1 MPRTIAVIG
10 GGVAGLSVSY
20 EILELAK
27 GRAEPPEVVCLEAEE
42 APGGNV
48 RTDLAQGFLLE
59 WGPNGFLDNV
69 PATLE
74 LVRRLGLSERLL
86 PASPAAEARFIFRG
100 GRLRKLPAGPASF
113 LASDV
118 LSLRGRLRVLCE
130 PFGPGPPRDPAGGEV
145 DESVLDFATRRI
157 GGEAARVLVAAMVT
171 GVYAGDAA
179 RLSLRAAF
187 PKMWRM
193 EREFGTLT
201 RALFAKRRA
210 ARREGRKAGG
220 PAGPG
225 GRLTSFAGGFEE
237 LVRALAAA
245 VGPRLRLGSEATAV
259 SRAPG
264 GRYRIGVARG
274 GRPEAEAA
282 EAIEADAVV
291 LACPSWAAAEI
302 ARPLDAEL
310 ARLLG
315 EIPSSPLAVVHLGF
329 GASEIG
335 GEPRGFGFLVPPG
348 ETLRILGT
356 IWASSIF
363 PGRAPAGR
371 VLLTTMVGG
380 ARDPEGAQLDE
391 AALVEI
397 VRRDLRAAMGIDA
410 PPRFARIY
418 RHPRG
423 IPQYEIGHPARLEA
437 IERRLAE
444 LPGVFVAGN
453 AYRGI
458 SVNSCVDEAPR
469 IAREALAALEARR

>member
-1 MPRTIAVIG
+1 MPKRIAVVG
-10 GGVAGLSVSY
+10 GGVAGLATAY
-20 EILELAK
+20 EILELA
-27 GRAEPPEVVCLEAEE
+27 RARDEPPEVVCLEAEA

-48 RTDLAQGFLLE
+48 RTDLAEGFLLE

-74 LVRRLGLSERLL
+74 LVRRLGISERLL

-118 LSLRGRLRVLCE
+118 LSLKGRLRVLCE
-130 PFGPGPPRDPAGGEV
+130 PFGPGPPRDAAGGEA

-157 GGEAARVLVAAMVT
+157 GREAARVLVAAMVT
-171 GVYAGDAA
+171 GVYAGDAS

-187 PKMWRM
+187 PKMARM

-225 GRLTSFAGGFEE
+225 GRLTSFAAGFEE
-237 LVRALAAA
+237 LVRALAAEI
-245 VGPRLRLGSEATAV
+245 GPCLRLRSKATAI
-259 SRAPG
+259 SRTPG
-264 GRYRIGVARG
+264 GCYRIEFSISDRSEG
-274 GRPEAEAA
+274 PPAE
-282 EAIEADAVV
+282 EIEADAVV

-310 ARLLG
+310 GRLLE
-315 EIPSSPLAVVHLGF
+315 EIPSAPLAVVHLGF
-329 GASEIG
+329 EASEIG

-348 ETLRILGT
+348 EALRILGT

-363 PGRAPAGR
+363 PGRAPPGR

-380 ARDPEGAQLDE
+380 ARDPKAAGLED
-391 AALVEI
+391 AALLEI
-397 VRRDLRAAMGIDA
+397 VRRDLRAAMGIGA

-444 LPGVFVAGN
+444 LPGIFVAGN
-453 AYRGI
+453 SYRGI
-458 SVNSCVDEAPR
+458 SVNSCVEEAPR
-469 IAREALAALEARR
+469 IAREALAALEASR